1 LQDERPDRPL
11 LPGTNGRCP
20 SSWIARRSRRATF
33 SEHGIQPIWLRITND
48 GGADLWFLPIT
59 VDADYYSADEA
70 ALAADVRKFFEG
82 PYGVAR

>member
-1 LQDERPDRPL
+1 LRDERPDRPL

-48 GGADLWFLPIT
+48 GGADLWFLP
-59 VDADYYSADEA
+59 
-70 ALAADVRKFFEG
+70 KFFEG
-82 PYGVAR
+82 PYGVAQ

>member
-1 LQDERPDRPL
+1 M
-11 LPGTNGRCP
+11 
-20 SSWIARRSRRATF
+20 SRRATF

-48 GGADLWFLPIT
+48 GSADLRFLPIT

-82 PYGVAR
+82 PCGVAR